1 MMKQAAYEK
10 ATYQIINMIN
20 SKKQESYNDHLF
32 NLLEIMLKENI
43 LEDIKQLSFYEF
55 FELSYNCLHVML
67 KQCEQ
72 REDYEICAF
81 VVELIE
87 NEDQIL
93 IEWIKTLPTEE
104 ERDEMFEQF
113 EHLKITM
120 KIINEQ
126 Y

>member
-1 MMKQAAYEK
+1 MEMKQAAYER

-20 SKKQESYNDHLF
+20 TKKTEDYNNHLF
-32 NLLEIMLKENI
+32 NLLQIILKENI
-43 LEDIKQLSFYEF
+43 LQDIRQLSFYQF
-55 FELSYNCLHVML
+55 FELSYNCLHLIL

-81 VVELIE
+81 ITEIIDH
-87 NEDQIL
+87 EDNIM
-93 IEWIKTLPTEE
+93 IEWIKTLPEE

-113 EHLKITM
+113 ENLKITM

>member
-1 MMKQAAYEK
+1 MKQAAYEK